1 MIGLSKLRHTSR
13 HDELVD
19 LLTHHVKAG
28 SYILMCTGAV
38 HREVHAVVN
47 PQSTKTR
54 ASTHDQP
61 EPQPSRSAPKIKVT
75 HRISN
80 RKSPSRPTSGSDP
93 AAAAAYQP
101 LRYSSSG
108 RNRQTR
114 VLLRGKQRGY
124 MSYAPVA
131 CIFLIL
137 IIYIVDRVAREVQPR
152 QPSALL
158 CSGTH
163 FYKRQF
169 DFDSCLNSVS
179 CSHSNR
185 SASLD
190 LSLEKTLPRF
200 CLLPS
205 VPGGRDGLQ
214 CDRTLKTSWIP
225 PTLRL
230 KLLHKTAG
238 GGALGA
244 VAKEAFPLAM
254 WHYLD

>member
-1 MIGLSKLRHTSR
+1 MTNPSHSPAEALRR
-13 HDELVD
+13 
-19 LLTHHVKAG
+19 
-28 SYILMCTGAV
+28 
-38 HREVHAVVN
+38 
-47 PQSTKTR
+47 
-54 ASTHDQP
+54 
-61 EPQPSRSAPKIKVT
+61 SRSPTGSAT
-75 HRISN
+75 A
-80 RKSPSRPTSGSDP
+80 SRPHPPTSGSDP

-214 CDRTLKTSWIP
+214 GDRTLKTSWIP

-238 GGALGA
+238 GGALGV